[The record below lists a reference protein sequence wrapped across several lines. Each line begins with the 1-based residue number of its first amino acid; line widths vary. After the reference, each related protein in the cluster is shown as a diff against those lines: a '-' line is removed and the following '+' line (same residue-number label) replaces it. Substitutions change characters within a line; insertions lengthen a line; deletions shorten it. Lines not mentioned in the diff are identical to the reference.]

1 MLPPLTAD
9 SVLPLGVHLA
19 PVTEIITRFG
29 GHNAVRR
36 DMPQRL
42 QRILAL
48 AHGTGQL
55 RRAFVWGSFVPVK
68 PEPADIDLMFV
79 MSADFRSEQC
89 PPSVRQV
96 FDGEAAEHVLGVR
109 SCGPERTYQAVSWTP
124 FWSSVRST
132 EVAGGAVLWR
142 CYNDDQ

>member
-9 SVLPLGVHLA
+9 GVLPLGVHLA

-36 DMPQRL
+36 DMAQRL

-55 RRAFVWGSFVPVK
+55 HRAFVWGSFVTAK

-96 FDGEAAEHVLGVR
+96 FDGEAAERVLGA
-109 SCGPERTYQAVSWTP
+109 TILWTREDVP
-124 FWSSVRST
+124 SSLLDAFLEQWQIDRGGRRRGIV
-132 EVAGGAVLWR
+132 EVL
-142 CYNDDQ
+142 Q

>member
-9 SVLPLGVHLA
+9 GVLPLGVHLA
-19 PVTEIITRFG
+19 PVMEIMARFG

-36 DMPQRL
+36 DMAQRL

-55 RRAFVWGSFVPVK
+55 RRAFVWGSFVTAK

-96 FDGEAAEHVLGVR
+96 FDGEAAERVLGA
-109 SCGPERTYQAVSWTP
+109 TILWTREDVP
-124 FWSSVRST
+124 SSLLDAFLEQWQIDRGGRRRGIV
-132 EVAGGAVLWR
+132 EVL
-142 CYNDDQ
+142 Q

>member
-9 SVLPLGVHLA
+9 GVLPLGVHLA

-36 DMPQRL
+36 DMAQRL

-55 RRAFVWGSFVPVK
+55 RRAFVWGSFVTAK
-68 PEPADIDLMFV
+68 PEPADIDLMFI

-96 FDGEAAEHVLGVR
+96 FDGEAAERVLGA
-109 SCGPERTYQAVSWTP
+109 TILWTREDVP
-124 FWSSVRST
+124 SSLLDAFLEQWQIDRGGRRRGIV
-132 EVAGGAVLWR
+132 EVL
-142 CYNDDQ
+142 Q

>member
-9 SVLPLGVHLA
+9 GVLPLGVHLA

-36 DMPQRL
+36 DMAQRL

-55 RRAFVWGSFVPVK
+55 RRAFVWGSFVTAK
-68 PEPADIDLMFV
+68 LEPADIDLMFV

-96 FDGEAAEHVLGVR
+96 FDGEAAERVLGATILWTREDVPR
-109 SCGPERTYQAVSWTP
+109 SLLDAFLEQWQIDRGGRRRGIV
-124 FWSSVRST
+124 
-132 EVAGGAVLWR
+132 EVL
-142 CYNDDQ
+142 Q